1 MYMLR
6 HICSCQTLPCSV
18 TRACTL
24 PCLSPSSF
32 QESAAGMSSPPSMIH
47 QCVRW
52 KLGSPGC
59 AHTTRTPRLKAPPAT
74 VASAHAIH
82 AVRRRNV
89 KRDASNTIPTQ
100 RASRTTTAP
109 SAKNQRTARARR
121 SFSQVL
127 KVARNPMVPISQ
139 PPLPHPPPPRAPYR
153 TRGGKAGGLPY
164 ALISPIHELAGAR
177 DQHWFGPARSTGLAV

>member
-74 VASAHAIH
+74 DASAHAIY

-127 KVARNPMVPISQ
+127 KVARNPMVTISQ
-139 PPLPHPPPPRAPYR
+139 PPTTNARTVPHKGREDKRPTIRNYLHHPC
-153 TRGGKAGGLPY
+153 
-164 ALISPIHELAGAR
+164 IHELAGAR
-177 DQHWFGPARSTGLAV
+177 DQHWFGPARSTGLAI